1 MIGEEVTVIQRPTH
15 RGIGLV
21 SATALLVAALVGPI
35 PVGATTP
42 DADAD
47 VSAVPS
53 VVLNG
58 ARGAF
63 VATFDNTDSSTISQL
78 YLIGSVSGAG
88 VTFVRAYPSQGT
100 CSASSVSCTL
110 GQVKPNGPLVTVTIV
125 YQTTA
130 ATTAVS
136 GAFAFNTVGLGSG
149 GGDSSHGD
157 SWPVSASAS
166 TSSDPDFG
174 GRFIDSDANLVVQN
188 DQSVNDSSNR
198 HATKVVAPK
207 SFIGVTVE
215 DGSVETQV
223 CPPAPG
229 SCDNLFG
236 ETSIVSVAAGGT
248 FPGGFQIVITFD
260 SSELV
265 GVNANNLRIW
275 HTYSGGSELISSK
288 CSFASGASTPTSMPC
303 LVTKKLPGS
312 DLRVTIW
319 TTHNGVLRG
328 YK

>member
-1 MIGEEVTVIQRPTH
+1 MNTRSIR
-15 RGIGLV
+15 RGASILA
-21 SATALLVAALVGPI
+21 ATALLGLALAGPGLVGAVTPQ
-35 PVGATTP
+35 ADTTI
-42 DADAD
+42 
-47 VSAVPS
+47 SAVPS

-58 ARGAF
+58 SRGAF

-78 YLIGSVSGAG
+78 YLTGSVSGAG
-88 VTFVRAYPSQGT
+88 VSFVRAYPSQGT
-100 CSASSVSCTL
+100 CSTTAASCSF

-130 ATTAVS
+130 ATTTVS

-149 GGDSSHGD
+149 GGDQSHGD
-157 SWPVSASAS
+157 SWPVSETATANP
-166 TSSDPDFG
+166 DPDFG
-174 GRFIDSDANLVVQN
+174 GRFIDSDTNLVVQN

-215 DGSVETQV
+215 DGLVDPAQV
-223 CPPAPG
+223 CPPAPA
-229 SCDNLFG
+229 SCANLFG
-236 ETSIVSVAAGGT
+236 ESSIVNVASGDS
-248 FPGGFQIVITFD
+248 FPGGFQIILTFD

-265 GVNANNLRIW
+265 GVNANTLKIW
-275 HTYSGGSELISSK
+275 HYWSGGSELISSK
-288 CSFASGASTPTSMPC
+288 CSFASGSATPSSMPC
-303 LVTKKLPGS
+303 LVVKKLPGS

-319 TTHNGVLRG
+319 TTHNGVVRG